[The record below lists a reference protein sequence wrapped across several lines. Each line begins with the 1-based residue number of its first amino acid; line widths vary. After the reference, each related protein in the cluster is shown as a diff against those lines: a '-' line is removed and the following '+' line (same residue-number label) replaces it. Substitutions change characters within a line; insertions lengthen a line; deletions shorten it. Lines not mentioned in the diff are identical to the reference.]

1 MLERFKQEYSL
12 QKAQKAFIIDN
23 SLKRLLKKIGSTCIA
38 RGWIK
43 NVSGADRDLADQAI
57 QQLQLAFHGRSSH
70 VVNRPALSISFS
82 VKRHSAF
89 HTFKV
94 VRVHGFSWDLSQRAI
109 RKRSSFSPF
118 YCRWPFSYN
127 AKRLPTPYLIISATI
142 RPLVI
147 LHHRGSVSCMRC
159 SKSQKNWEEVTRCDF
174 FRAICKGS
182 KWRAILSLV
191 PTGRHAATSM
201 ICGDGTTAILE

>member
-82 VKRHSAF
+82 VKRHSVF

-118 YCRWPFSYN
+118 YCRWPNDS
-127 AKRLPTPYLIISATI
+127 LHHIISSAQP

-147 LHHRGSVSCMRC
+147 VHHRGICIMYEVFN
-159 SKSQKNWEEVTRCDF
+159 KSEKTG
-174 FRAICKGS
+174 K
-182 KWRAILSLV
+182 KWQD
-191 PTGRHAATSM
+191 ATFSERFVKDQN
-201 ICGDGTTAILE
+201 GKQS